1 MVAVKLD
8 DGDKVAAAA
17 FIVDAEEVDD
27 AAAAQAVIG
36 AIEALP
42 AVEEI
47 TLVNKEAVVAAKV
60 AYEELTEGQ
69 KELISSE
76 TVEKLDAVFKQ
87 VFLVELDVK
96 VAEKISPE
104 VALYTRDGDSL
115 TVEFVT
121 QNADLILPAAQ
132 GLAIALMESA
142 YGSTLNIGEAPFV
155 LNEHLEQDNLIS
167 ALFDY
172 LDLANGEVKAPYSA
186 DIIYNT
192 ISGITLDGKL
202 TFKLPGDN

>member
-1 MVAVKLD
+1 VVAVKLD

-69 KELISSE
+69 KELISEE

-87 VFLVELDVK
+87 AFLVELDAK

-115 TVEFVT
+115 TVKFVT
-121 QNADLILPAAQ
+121 QTADLILPAAE
-132 GLAIALMESA
+132 GLAIALMDVA
-142 YGSTLNIGEAPFV
+142 YGSTLKIGETPFV
-155 LNEHLEQDNLIS
+155 LNETIDAVELVK
-167 ALFDY
+167 ALF
-172 LDLANGEVKAPYSA
+172 AAGAHEGNPVPYSA

-192 ISGITLDGKL
+192 ISGITLDGEL
-202 TFKLPGDN
+202 TFVL